1 MGKMLIYPDELTMC
15 TLCFAVIT
23 FDRSTKHYEWHESL
37 NRRIFRENTKKKEQV
52 PEQASGTDDSSSG
65 TLKRYSQV
73 VSLRLDSEFV
83 TTLKFYAANHE
94 TTVSDLIREAAVKLM
109 ASKEFV
115 AEAT

>member
-1 MGKMLIYPDELTMC
+1 MC

-37 NRRIFRENTKKKEQV
+37 NRRIFKENTKKKEQV
-52 PEQASGTDDSSSG
+52 SEQLLEDDDDTTSGTS
-65 TLKRYSQV
+65 KRYSRV
-73 VSLRLDSEFV
+73 VSLRLDNDFV
-83 TTLKFYAANHE
+83 TTLKFYAASHE
-94 TTVSDLIREAAVKLM
+94 TTVSDLIREATVKLM